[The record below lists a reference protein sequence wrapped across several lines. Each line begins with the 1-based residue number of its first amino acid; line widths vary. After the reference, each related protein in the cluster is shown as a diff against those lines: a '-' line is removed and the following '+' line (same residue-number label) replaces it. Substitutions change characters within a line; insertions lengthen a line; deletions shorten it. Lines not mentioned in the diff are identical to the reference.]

1 MIWYTVFVFEDDK
14 SVQEDKVMGLFSRKK
29 KNPEKNEISNKELK
43 ENLANAALTT
53 LKPDEDY
60 QDLAYTTCEFGYLFV
75 IEGHGLEALFKIITD
90 KGTFYFAAQ
99 GNEILRLQFNEELFK
114 TTTDKFLDL
123 HQ

>member
-1 MIWYTVFVFEDDK
+1 
-14 SVQEDKVMGLFSRKK
+14 MGLFSRKK
-29 KNPEKNEISNKELK
+29 KNPEKNEINNKVLK
-43 ENLANAALTT
+43 ENLANAALAT
-53 LKPDEDY
+53 LKQGEDY
-60 QDLAYTTCEFGYLFV
+60 QELAYTTCEFGYLFV

-99 GNEILRLQFNEELFK
+99 EEKLLQLQFNEELFK

>member
-1 MIWYTVFVFEDDK
+1 M
-14 SVQEDKVMGLFSRKK
+14 MGFFSRNK
-29 KNPEKNEISNKELK
+29 KNPEKNEINNKKLK

-75 IEGHGLEALFKIITD
+75 IVGHGLEALFKIITD

-99 GNEILRLQFNEELFK
+99 EEKLLQLQFNEELFK
-114 TTTDKFLDL
+114 NTTDKFLDL